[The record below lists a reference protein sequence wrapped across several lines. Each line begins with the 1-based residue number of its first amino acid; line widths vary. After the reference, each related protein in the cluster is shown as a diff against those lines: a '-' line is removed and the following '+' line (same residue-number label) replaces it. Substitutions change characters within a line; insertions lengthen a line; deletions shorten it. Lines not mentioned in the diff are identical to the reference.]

1 MLTDSK
7 STAIMG
13 STPLPG
19 GIPVKVRCPDSRP
32 CELECDDARD
42 PLCARALCEPG
53 WPEDGEFRPVP
64 VP

>member
-1 MLTDSK
+1 M
-7 STAIMG
+7 
-13 STPLPG
+13 
-19 GIPVKVRCPDSRP
+19 KVRCPDSRP